1 MYARRLLL
9 KKFLRHEFDLF
20 IKPCTQHSNCLFVP
34 KYEQFRTYS
43 LSSTVSTRSNNSS
56 YIPRDIGQSS
66 KSGGGSSS
74 GGGSNNDDGGSGKI
88 PFLCPKCGDICTHI
102 QSLVSSTRFVKC
114 EKCSHFFVVVSENEG
129 TKKTKED
136 KTKKRQ
142 PPPIPKKI
150 YEFLNKYII
159 GQDHAKKVMAVAV
172 YNHYKR
178 LYNNLPTTTTTTTA
192 KPQQNLSDSLNGLM
206 SNSPNQQQQQRLMLN
221 VGIPFY
227 TVPLDGSNP
236 NSSFNSSSNNNNN
249 SEELKHGS
257 SVMNNDKYD
266 LKLEK
271 SNILMLGPTGSGK
284 TLLAQTIAK
293 CLDVPFA
300 ICDCTTLTQAGYVGE
315 DVESVIAKLLQ
326 DANYNVERCQQGIV
340 FLDEVDKIG
349 SVPGI
354 HQLRDVGGEGVQ
366 QALLKMLEGTI
377 VNVPEKN
384 SKKMRSETI
393 QVDTTNILFVASGAY
408 TGLDKIISRRKKE
421 KYIGFGTTSNE
432 APSRRRASQL
442 DLHDHHDDNNNSRIE
457 EENLERDKYL
467 QECEARDLIEFGM
480 IPEFIGRIPVIVAFH
495 SLNEDML
502 VKILTEPRNAY
513 IPQYQTLFQMD
524 KVQLDFTDG
533 ALRSIAK
540 KALHRQTGARGLRSI
555 LERILLEA
563 MFDIPESDIVG
574 VRVDEESVKTNKCP
588 EYIRSRPTTT
598 TTTDDLHENSS
609 SPIETKNTK
618 DNDNKISI
626 PTC

>member
-1 MYARRLLL
+1 MYVRKVLLR
-9 KKFLRHEFDLF
+9 KFLRHEFDIF
-20 IKPCTQHSNCLFVP
+20 INCFLQQSRNLVIPKCQHL
-34 KYEQFRTYS
+34 RAYS
-43 LSSTVSTRSNNSS
+43 LSSSVLTRSSNNS
-56 YIPRDIGQSS
+56 YTIRGMGQS
-66 KSGGGSSS
+66 G
-74 GGGSNNDDGGSGKI
+74 NDGSGKI

-102 QSLVSSTRFVKC
+102 ENLVSSTRFVKC
-114 EKCSHFFVVVSENEG
+114 EKCSHFFVVLSENEG
-129 TKKTKED
+129 TTKIKED

-142 PPPIPKKI
+142 PLPIPKKI
-150 YEFLNKYII
+150 YEFLNKYVV
-159 GQDHAKKVMAVAV
+159 GQEHAKKVMSVAV

-178 LYNNLPTTTTTTTA
+178 LYNNLPSANTTKSQRNVSEPTNGLST
-192 KPQQNLSDSLNGLM
+192 NLS
-206 SNSPNQQQQQRLMLN
+206 NQQRFLFHI
-221 VGIPFY
+221 GIPFH
-227 TVPLDGSNP
+227 TVPFDGSNT
-236 NSSFNSSSNNNNN
+236 NSSFNSNNN
-249 SEELKHGS
+249 EESKHGS
-257 SVMNNDKYD
+257 YVINNDKYD
-266 LKLEK
+266 IKLEK

-315 DVESVIAKLLQ
+315 DVESVISKLLQ

-384 SKKMRSETI
+384 SKKMRSETVQI
-393 QVDTTNILFVASGAY
+393 DTTNILFVASGAY

-421 KYIGFGTTSNE
+421 KYLGFGTTSNE
-432 APSRRRASQL
+432 APSRRRATQL
-442 DLHDHHDDNNNSRIE
+442 DLFEQNDDNDARIE

-467 QECEARDLIEFGM
+467 QECESRDLIEFGM
-480 IPEFIGRIPVIVAFH
+480 IPEFIGRLPIIVPFH

-502 VKILTEPRNAY
+502 VRILTEPRNAY
-513 IPQYQTLFQMD
+513 IPQYQALFKMD

-540 KALHRQTGARGLRSI
+540 KALHRKTGARGLRSI
-555 LERILLEA
+555 LERILLEP
-563 MFDIPESDIVG
+563 MFDVPESDIVG
-574 VRVDEESVKTNKCP
+574 VRVDEEAVKINKCP
-588 EYIRSRPTTT
+588 EYIRSRSTTS
-598 TTTDDLHENSS
+598 TDGLHESLSTSDEN
-609 SPIETKNTK
+609 KNTN
-618 DNDNKISI
+618 DNDNKISM
-626 PTC
+626 PTG